1 MKDKYFE
8 YGETE
13 MQYLKSVC
21 PYLSKVIDRYGIIN
35 RKITTDVY
43 IALVDTVV
51 GQLLSAKAA
60 QTIYGRFEELAG
72 EVTPEKVNKLSVE
85 QLRGCGLS
93 YRKAETIKDITNKV
107 LSKELDLDGLENLS
121 DKQVIKELSSIKGIG
136 EWSAEMIMLFSL
148 QRKDVLSYKDLAI
161 RRGICRLYG
170 LESIEKET
178 FEECR
183 KRFSPYNSVASLYLW
198 QLSHE

>member
-1 MKDKYFE
+1 MSNSYFE

-21 PYLSKVIDRYGIIN
+21 PSLSEVIDRYGVIK
-35 RKITTDVY
+35 RKITPDVY

-51 GQLLSAKAA
+51 GQLLSSKAA
-60 QTIYGRFEELAG
+60 RTIYGRLETLAG
-72 EVTPEKVNKLSVE
+72 KVTPEKVNELTVE

-93 YRKAETIKDITNKV
+93 YRKAETIKDITSKV
-107 LSKELDLDGLENLS
+107 LSKELDLEGLENLS
-121 DKQVIKELSSIKGIG
+121 DQQVVKELSSIKGIG

-170 LESIEKET
+170 LESIEKEA

-183 KRFSPYNSVASLYLW
+183 KRFSPYNSVASIYLW